1 MDPYSLDYTRH
12 SQYQLYNT
20 ARIAP
25 GLEASSSRAAS
36 TNDVYGR
43 ENSAYSSSW
52 TGTSPVQERPARK
65 LDRPWEHGND
75 IKGSSQAQAP
85 ARQPLCSNSN
95 NSHRSRAYFLA
106 LALRPKE
113 EAGLAWLVSEPD
125 PLNSMLLSTDVGRR
139 GKNRCEWDPAGKETS
154 CRRCLM
160 NGTQCVFEK
169 PAEKAQRERGRIA
182 LRCPTFQMKLKSR
195 LIPK

>member
-85 ARQPLCSNSN
+85 ARQPPLQQQQQQSSQP
-95 NSHRSRAYFLA
+95 SVFPSSGPTAKRGSRACMA
-106 LALRPKE
+106 C
-113 EAGLAWLVSEPD
+113 
-125 PLNSMLLSTDVGRR
+125 RR

-169 PAEKAQRERGRIA
+169 PAEKKRNASEGE
-182 LRCPTFQMKLKSR
+182 
-195 LIPK
+195 